1 MGNDGRFIIILRTS
15 CCFFYFEENF
25 FFPDGNLSNILKKT
39 SLRTVELR
47 SCQADYLKEGPQL
60 KNRISDSQYC
70 AADPNG
76 IRDAC
81 QGMQHTVK
89 HYN

>member
-1 MGNDGRFIIILRTS
+1 M
-15 CCFFYFEENF
+15 
-25 FFPDGNLSNILKKT
+25 KKT

-47 SCQADYLKEGPQL
+47 SCQADYLKEGPEL

-81 QGMQHTVK
+81 QGIQDTVR
-89 HYN
+89 HYNCRRKAYKQRKSNANL